1 MKDFVNVGL
10 LGAGTVGGGV
20 LRVLEDNAGEIE
32 KKVGL
37 PIRITKVL
45 DRNVEARRQEYGDK
59 YIFTDNADELLQ
71 DPEIDI
77 IVELLGR
84 EHPAKEFIACAL
96 KNGKNVVTANK
107 DVIAKYGEELFPLA
121 EEHHCDF
128 LFEASVCGGIPIIG
142 PMKTSMAANKIH
154 SIMGIVN
161 GTTNYM
167 LSKMSNEH
175 LAYAEVLK
183 EAQAK
188 GYAESDPTADVGGLD
203 AARKIAILASI
214 AFNMR
219 ISLDDVMVSGMEAQ
233 AKGYAESDPTADV
246 GGLDAARKIAILA
259 SIAFNMRISLDDVM
273 VSGIENIEASD
284 IKYAQHLGYA
294 VKLLG
299 IAKNDEENG
308 VMACVTPTMLPMHHP
323 LENIEASDIK
333 YAQHLG
339 YAVKLLGI
347 AKNDEE
353 NGVMAC
359 VTPTMLPMHHPLSSV
374 NGVYNAVFVNG
385 DAIGEAMFLGLGAGR
400 LPTASAVCGDIIEIA
415 RNMVHH
421 SGARI
426 NCTCFKEKKLCPPEK
441 ISAPVYIRMQVL
453 DKPGALAAIA
463 AAFGAQNV
471 SLRNVVQT
479 NDAATQKAEIVVITH
494 SVSESDLQ
502 MALQVLKVLPVVE
515 KISCVIR
522 VEDSKLA

>member
-20 LRVLEDNAGEIE
+20 LRVLEDNAEQIE

-219 ISLDDVMVSGMEAQ
+219 ISLDDVMVSG
-233 AKGYAESDPTADV
+233 
-246 GGLDAARKIAILA
+246 I
-259 SIAFNMRISLDDVM
+259 
-273 VSGIENIEASD
+273 
-284 IKYAQHLGYA
+284 
-294 VKLLG
+294 
-299 IAKNDEENG
+299 
-308 VMACVTPTMLPMHHP
+308 
-323 LENIEASDIK
+323 ENIEASDIK

>member
-20 LRVLEDNAGEIE
+20 LRVLEDNAEEIE

-128 LFEASVCGGIPIIG
+128 SFEASVCGGIPIIG

-219 ISLDDVMVSGMEAQ
+219 ISLDDVMVSG
-233 AKGYAESDPTADV
+233 
-246 GGLDAARKIAILA
+246 I
-259 SIAFNMRISLDDVM
+259 
-273 VSGIENIEASD
+273 
-284 IKYAQHLGYA
+284 
-294 VKLLG
+294 
-299 IAKNDEENG
+299 
-308 VMACVTPTMLPMHHP
+308 
-323 LENIEASDIK
+323 ENIEASDIK

>member
-219 ISLDDVMVSGMEAQ
+219 ISLDDVMVSG
-233 AKGYAESDPTADV
+233 
-246 GGLDAARKIAILA
+246 I
-259 SIAFNMRISLDDVM
+259 
-273 VSGIENIEASD
+273 
-284 IKYAQHLGYA
+284 
-294 VKLLG
+294 
-299 IAKNDEENG
+299 
-308 VMACVTPTMLPMHHP
+308 
-323 LENIEASDIK
+323 ENIEASDIK